1 MMEMTG
7 PSFPVGFVWGAATAS
22 FQVEGAVDEDGRGVS
37 IWDTFSAVPGAIA
50 GGDTAAAACD
60 HYHRFPED
68 IGILADLGLSA
79 YRFSLAWPRIQPEG
93 VGAPNQKGL
102 DHYRRVI
109 EECLERGVTPYVT
122 LYHWDLPQALED
134 VGGWLNRDTAQRFAD
149 YAAIV
154 ADELGDVVEHWVT
167 VNEPKVA
174 SHAGYGAGIHAP
186 GIRDPRR
193 CVEAAHNL
201 LLGHGLATS
210 VLRQR
215 MSAGDELGIALDLTP
230 VSAVSQDP
238 ADVAAARRFDGN
250 FNRMF
255 LDPVLRGTYPQD
267 MIEWFGGAPYVQ
279 DGDLELISAPI
290 DFLGI
295 NYYRPHVIKAGHG
308 SAGAGSGSPMD
319 LDAVHV
325 IAPGTEV
332 TQVGWPVSSTGLYD
346 LLLQVRDDF
355 PDLPMMVTENGA
367 AYPDVVSEQ
376 GTVDDPLR
384 VAYLDSHVRQ
394 MHRAISDGADVRGY
408 FVWTL
413 LDNFEWAEG
422 YRARFGI
429 VRVDF
434 ETQRRTPKASA
445 AWLGAV
451 ATENRLPDEP
461 GSRL

>member
-1 MMEMTG
+1 
-7 PSFPVGFVWGAATAS
+7 
-22 FQVEGAVDEDGRGVS
+22 
-37 IWDTFSAVPGAIA
+37 
-50 GGDTAAAACD
+50 
-60 HYHRFPED
+60 
-68 IGILADLGLSA
+68 
-79 YRFSLAWPRIQPEG
+79 
-93 VGAPNQKGL
+93 
-102 DHYRRVI
+102 
-109 EECLERGVTPYVT
+109 
-122 LYHWDLPQALED
+122 
-134 VGGWLNRDTAQRFAD
+134 LNRDTAQRFAD
-149 YAAIV
+149 YATIV
-154 ADELGDVVEHWVT
+154 ADELGDVVEHWIT

-174 SHAGYGAGIHAP
+174 SHAGYGSGIHAP

-201 LLGHGLATS
+201 LLGHGLAIP

-215 MSAGDELGIALDLTP
+215 MSDGDELGITLDLTP

-255 LDPVLRGTYPQD
+255 LDPVLRGSYPQD
-267 MIEWFGGAPYVQ
+267 MIEWFGGAPYVH

-295 NYYRPHVIKAGHG
+295 NYYRPHVIKAGDG
-308 SAGAGSGSPMD
+308 SVGAGSGSSMD

-325 IAPGTEV
+325 IAPGTAV

-346 LLLQVRDDF
+346 LLLELRDEF
-355 PDLPMMVTENGA
+355 PDLPMMITENGA

-376 GTVDDPLR
+376 GTIDDPLR
-384 VAYLDSHVRQ
+384 VAYLNSHLRQ

-422 YRARFGI
+422 YGPRFGI

-445 AWLGAV
+445 AWLGAGQREP
-451 ATENRLPDEP
+451 AAGRARLRTLEAK
-461 GSRL
+461 